1 MKKFFLRFCSKK
13 FLVMLLVAII
23 SYLGKTY
30 KVPPEVIAWINGLI
44 RTILGE
50 KVGEKVV
57 MELMRNV

>member
-1 MKKFFLRFCSKK
+1 MKKFFLKFCSKK
-13 FLVMLLVAII
+13 FIVMLLVAII

-30 KVPPEVIAWINGLI
+30 KVPPEVIAWINGVI
-44 RTILGE
+44 RAILGE